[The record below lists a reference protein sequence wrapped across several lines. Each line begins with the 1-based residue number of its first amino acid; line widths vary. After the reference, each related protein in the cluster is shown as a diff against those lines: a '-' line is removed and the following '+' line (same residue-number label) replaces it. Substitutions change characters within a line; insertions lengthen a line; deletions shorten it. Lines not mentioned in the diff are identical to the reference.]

1 MLFFLV
7 LPIFLPKFR
16 VKCTFASLGTNLL
29 TSPINRSGKPYN
41 VDVPPV
47 NTISLYNGFLK
58 SKSTL
63 AIELANI
70 SGIAI
75 LITIYTI

>member
-1 MLFFLV
+1 M
-7 LPIFLPKFR
+7 IN
-16 VKCTFASLGTNLL
+16 TFASLGTNRL
-29 TSPINRSGKPYN
+29 TSPIKRSGNPYK

-63 AIELANI
+63 AMEFANI
-70 SGIAI
+70 SGIAM
-75 LITIYTI
+75 LTIINTI